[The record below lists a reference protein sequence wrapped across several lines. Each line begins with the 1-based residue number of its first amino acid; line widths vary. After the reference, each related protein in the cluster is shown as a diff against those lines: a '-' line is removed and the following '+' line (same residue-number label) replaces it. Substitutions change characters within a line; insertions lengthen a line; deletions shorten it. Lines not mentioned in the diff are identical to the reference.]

1 MFAALAFV
9 QSAAW
14 LGTIADEVRL
24 RACVLLSSRT
34 NYKATLFSRC
44 PSAMSFRD
52 RHCMVAQ
59 RLHTCAVHCGRST
72 LDARRPSDV

>member
-24 RACVLLSSRT
+24 RACVLLSSRI
-34 NYKATLFSRC
+34 NYKAILFSR
-44 PSAMSFRD
+44 PSAMSLQD
-52 RHCMVAQ
+52 RHCMVA
-59 RLHTCAVHCGRST
+59 A
-72 LDARRPSDV
+72 PSYLCHPLWSFHIRCEAPQ